1 MNSRDLMKS
10 FSELDEELIERS
22 ESIMKKRSA
31 ARTALNEEEAAVRP
45 EVILVDETVS
55 KKARPR
61 IWRYIGAAA
70 AALLM
75 AGALFGITRIV
86 GIGESPKLP
95 TEPASQ
101 GEAQPAEKTPS
112 EYAFLYDT
120 SVPEDAVLPPNQ
132 EGSKGMGIR
141 AGLDKLRDWKEIYED
156 SDAVC
161 IVTIRDWL
169 GENELYSYYN
179 ATVERTYK
187 GELPETIVV
196 YQPGNS
202 SYLCDDAPLFTYGDK
217 LLLGIRRWEDRP
229 FENAYYVTDNVLAF
243 TYISVS
249 KDGDPYVIDSCGVIT
264 HYTGVNLPE
273 LHFTKYGENKK
284 LAKELFEEIG
294 EYDSVIAAYFDERFS
309 DYYEHRKEYHEG
321 LAMIPSIYSL
331 AQIEDFFAGLE

>member
-31 ARTALNEEEAAVRP
+31 TRMALNEEEAAVRP
-45 EVILVDETVS
+45 EVSLVDETVS

-132 EGSKGMGIR
+132 EGVKDMGMS
-141 AGLDKLRDWKEIYED
+141 ASHDKLYDFSELYED
-156 SDAVC
+156 ADAVC

-187 GELPETIVV
+187 GELPETIVI
-196 YQPGNS
+196 YQQGNS

-229 FENAYYVTDNVLAF
+229 FDNAYYAVGGGAA
-243 TYISVS
+243 VS
-249 KDGDPYVIDSCGVIT
+249 YVIATENGQAYVVDAKGIMGY
-264 HYTGVNLPE
+264 YTKIRHPE
-273 LHFTKYGENKK
+273 ADLFDYINNHD
-284 LAKELFEEIG
+284 LAKEILSGLSVYDRVTAKQIEEVYD
-294 EYDSVIAAYFDERFS
+294 EYCSDKSAYIS
-309 DYYEHRKEYHEG
+309 SG
-321 LAMIPSIYSL
+321 AMYPHIYSL
-331 AQIEDFFAGLE
+331 GEIEEYFAGLE